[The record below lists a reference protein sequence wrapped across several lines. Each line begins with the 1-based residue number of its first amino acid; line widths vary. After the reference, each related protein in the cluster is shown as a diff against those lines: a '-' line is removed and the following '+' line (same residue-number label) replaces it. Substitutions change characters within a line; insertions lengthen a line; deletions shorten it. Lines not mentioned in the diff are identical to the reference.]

1 MNKHNL
7 ITGDLMQTKPS
18 KTYADNFDAIFR
30 KPKEEVVIVEELEP
44 EPGDPM
50 QPQEFI
56 CYIFY

>member
-30 KPKEEVVIVEELEP
+30 KPEEKKEVVIVEELEP

-50 QPQEFI
+50 QP
-56 CYIFY
+56 

>member
-18 KTYADNFDAIFR
+18 KTYADNFDAICR
-30 KPKEEVVIVEELEP
+30 KPKKEEVVVEELEP

-50 QPQEFI
+50 QP
-56 CYIFY
+56 